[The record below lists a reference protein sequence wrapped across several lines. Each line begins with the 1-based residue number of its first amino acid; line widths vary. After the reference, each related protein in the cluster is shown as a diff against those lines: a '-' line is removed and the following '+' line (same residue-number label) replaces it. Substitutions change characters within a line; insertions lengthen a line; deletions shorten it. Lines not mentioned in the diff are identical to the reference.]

1 MKHIKRWALMRNTW
15 QEDIAQHSLQVAMIA
30 HALAVLRN
38 ERFGGGANP
47 ERAMALAVY
56 HEAPEVI
63 TGDMATPIK
72 YFNPGIRSAYKEI
85 EGIAADKLHSML
97 PDDLRPAYAPLL
109 LDPERDPEWRRVKA
123 ADKLSAYI
131 KCIEELNA
139 GNREFSKAADSIR
152 REIDGYDLPEV
163 QAFLAEFLPSFSLTM
178 DELKRNLFLCQ
189 IVCSS
194 ARLFPRTAENHTDRQ
209 LKWGGCYVPKDFT
222 GIALPGSADRH
233 GLCPGGAACRFPF
246 RRGGGH
252 ARAFCGNRRRAG

>member
-1 MKHIKRWALMRNTW
+1 MLYHFFAYMSRMKHIKRWALMRNTW

-163 QAFLAEFLPSFSLTM
+163 QAEAQPFSM
-178 DELKRNLFLCQ
+178 PN
-189 IVCSS
+189 
-194 ARLFPRTAENHTDRQ
+194 RLFISP
-209 LKWGGCYVPKDFT
+209 PF
-222 GIALPGSADRH
+222 SADCRKSYRSPTKM
-233 GLCPGGAACRFPF
+233 GRLLCSERFYWYCF
-246 RRGGGH
+246 
-252 ARAFCGNRRRAG
+252 AWLC

>member
-1 MKHIKRWALMRNTW
+1 MLYHFFAYMSRMKHIKRWALMRNTW

-109 LDPERDPEWRRVKA
+109 LDRNGGASRRR
-123 ADKLSAYI
+123 I
-131 KCIEELNA
+131 
-139 GNREFSKAADSIR
+139 
-152 REIDGYDLPEV
+152 
-163 QAFLAEFLPSFSLTM
+163 SFPPT
-178 DELKRNLFLCQ
+178 
-189 IVCSS
+189 SS
-194 ARLFPRTAENHTDRQ
+194 ASR
-209 LKWGGCYVPKDFT
+209 
-222 GIALPGSADRH
+222 S
-233 GLCPGGAACRFPF
+233 
-246 RRGGGH
+246 
-252 ARAFCGNRRRAG
+252 

>member
-1 MKHIKRWALMRNTW
+1 MLYHFFAYMSRMKHIKRWALMRNTW

-109 LDPERDPEWRRVKA
+109 LNPERDPEWRRVKA

-152 REIDGYDLPEV
+152 REIDGYNLPEV

-178 DELKRNLFLCQ
+178 DELN
-189 IVCSS
+189 
-194 ARLFPRTAENHTDRQ
+194 
-209 LKWGGCYVPKDFT
+209 
-222 GIALPGSADRH
+222 
-233 GLCPGGAACRFPF
+233 
-246 RRGGGH
+246 
-252 ARAFCGNRRRAG
+252 

>member
-131 KCIEELNA
+131 KCVEELKA
-139 GNREFSKAADSIR
+139 GNLEFKKAAEQTR
-152 REIDGYDLPEV
+152 RALDEMKMPELDYFM
-163 QAFLAEFLPSFSLTM
+163 AHCMESFSMTL
-178 DELKRNLFLCQ
+178 DEL
-189 IVCSS
+189 
-194 ARLFPRTAENHTDRQ
+194 E
-209 LKWGGCYVPKDFT
+209 
-222 GIALPGSADRH
+222 
-233 GLCPGGAACRFPF
+233 
-246 RRGGGH
+246 
-252 ARAFCGNRRRAG
+252 

>member
-1 MKHIKRWALMRNTW
+1 MSHFFAFINRMRFIQRWALMRNSYTENI
-15 QEDIAQHSLQVAMIA
+15 QEHSHQTAVLA

-152 REIDGYDLPEV
+152 SEIDGYDLPEV
-163 QAFLAEFLPSFSLTM
+163 QAFLDEFLPSFSLTM
-178 DELKRNLFLCQ
+178 DELN
-189 IVCSS
+189 
-194 ARLFPRTAENHTDRQ
+194 
-209 LKWGGCYVPKDFT
+209 
-222 GIALPGSADRH
+222 
-233 GLCPGGAACRFPF
+233 
-246 RRGGGH
+246 
-252 ARAFCGNRRRAG
+252 

>member
-1 MKHIKRWALMRNTW
+1 MINRAPPFVKHAFLTERAAFFGEAHVFMPHHFFAYMSRMKHIKRWALMRNTW

-63 TGDMATPIK
+63 TGDLATPIK

-85 EGIAADKLHSML
+85 EEIAASKLHSML
-97 PDDLRPAYAPLL
+97 PDDLRPAYDHLL
-109 LDPERDPEWRRVKA
+109 LDPESDPEWRRVKA

-163 QAFLAEFLPSFSLTM
+163 QAFLTEFLPSFSLTM
-178 DELKRNLFLCQ
+178 DELN
-189 IVCSS
+189 
-194 ARLFPRTAENHTDRQ
+194 
-209 LKWGGCYVPKDFT
+209 
-222 GIALPGSADRH
+222 
-233 GLCPGGAACRFPF
+233 
-246 RRGGGH
+246 
-252 ARAFCGNRRRAG
+252 